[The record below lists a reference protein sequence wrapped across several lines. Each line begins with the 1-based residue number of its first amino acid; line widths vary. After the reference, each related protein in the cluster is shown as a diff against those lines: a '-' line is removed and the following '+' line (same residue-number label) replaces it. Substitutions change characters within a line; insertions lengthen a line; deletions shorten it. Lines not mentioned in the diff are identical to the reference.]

1 MFDAVFH
8 LSQLRRKVV
17 KCSKKMFLKQGG
29 IALPVTRARAT
40 PGVPGAGFFRVSV
53 YLTGIHF
60 LTPNPQELQWLLLPR
75 EKSFQGKF
83 PRGKIRGSRGFPS
96 LGEMSLANKKRRVQE
111 ALISEPGAEKVDFA
125 RDRPWAELAVL
136 RASPL
141 QLPPSLVPSFQIE

>member
-1 MFDAVFH
+1 M
-8 LSQLRRKVV
+8 S
-17 KCSKKMFLKQGG
+17 
-29 IALPVTRARAT
+29 PVPVSA
-40 PGVPGAGFFRVSV
+40 RVSV